1 MLYAFLH
8 IDLFTWS
15 RYIKKASQKTS
26 KKKKRLQ
33 SMERKGWSAK
43 VVMRYALLQI
53 PFTALV
59 VVVLILMRKWV
70 NLPIWFVC
78 VLVALLVIKD
88 IALYPLVWRAYDPDS
103 PELTNRME
111 GARGIAI
118 EDLHPTGYVE
128 IGAERWQAEVTGN
141 SPSIRRGQRV
151 RVRGIRGLTLLVQLD
166 MEN

>member
-1 MLYAFLH
+1 
-8 IDLFTWS
+8 
-15 RYIKKASQKTS
+15 
-26 KKKKRLQ
+26 
-33 SMERKGWSAK
+33 MENNGWSAR

-59 VVVLILMRKWV
+59 VVVLILLREWV
-70 NLPIWFVC
+70 DLPIWFVC

-88 IALYPLVWRAYDPDS
+88 IALYPFVWRAYDPDT
-103 PELTNRME
+103 PALTSRME

-141 SPSIRRGQRV
+141 SPAIRRGQRV

-166 MEN
+166 TEN